1 VNRILYFLILFVN
14 LNFYAFGEYSTELK
28 NKIQAAKSASYVD
41 SSSLFILGSEAITLA
56 NKLNEP
62 NVAAEIHI
70 YYGNHFFY
78 KNNFQKAIEYF
89 KKAAILAKKASAKS
103 LERLADIRI
112 SFVKY
117 ETGNTLL
124 AEDELLTFLKEA
136 KNDKDYTNMVELY
149 NLLGIISEEKSD
161 VKGALKYYLEGL
173 SVSEI
178 QHLSY
183 FPAVF
188 ANNIG
193 LIKWSSGQKEEA
205 LHDFEKAL
213 LIAEKE
219 KNSRL
224 SSHIQL
230 NLCMIKVEGNNP
242 EQALKLFE
250 EVIKYSK
257 ENKLPKE
264 LASNYLNLSS
274 AFSNSN
280 RTAEAMQYIDSSI
293 VLLKSQDIYESE
305 LTKAYLTK
313 ADLFIRTNQL
323 NEALKTLELVKKLT
337 IQTKKLDDI
346 YNYHFLKYQILEQQK
361 NYQAALT
368 EYLTYSNLKDSLNNQ
383 VNSKVIQELQQS
395 FDIHRKEIELER
407 ERSKSL
413 LLQESSENER
423 LLKWVSIATGVVIII
438 ILILILNNRYVR
450 KLREKQQIFSSQLIE
465 NIDEERKRIA
475 FDLHDDIGQSLS
487 IIKSKISRSQQKE
500 ETNLQEVESSLSNVI
515 EQTREISKKLFPS
528 NIEKIGFIRSIALM
542 MEAIQ
547 NSTQLVCSFDIPETI
562 EDLTIEQKTHLFRI
576 VQECTNNTIKHS
588 GATGLK
594 IEITEKNKEYQ
605 LTYQDN
611 GKGIKTK
618 NPSNGIGLRSLNERA
633 KLLNGSVL
641 ILDEKNLKGFKLII
655 KFKPLKD

>member
-1 VNRILYFLILFVN
+1 MKKIFYTTIIFLFTTV
-14 LNFYAFGEYSTELK
+14 FGYSQYSNELK
-28 NKIQAAKSASYVD
+28 NKIREVKDASYTD
-41 SSSLFILGSEAITLA
+41 STKLFSLGEKTIQSSIEQ
-56 NKLNEP
+56 NEKG
-62 NVAAEIHI
+62 VSAEINI

-78 KNNFQKAIEYF
+78 KNNFAKAVEYYNN
-89 KKAAILAKKASAKS
+89 AASIAKKEDVKS
-103 LERLADIRI
+103 LERLANIRI

-117 ETGNTLL
+117 ETGNTLI

-136 KNDKDYTNMVELY
+136 NNEKDYTNMVELY
-149 NLLGIISEEKSD
+149 NLIGIIHEEKSD
-161 VKGALKYYLEGL
+161 RKGALKYYLEGL
-173 SVSEI
+173 SVSNI
-178 QHLSY
+178 QNLSY

-188 ANNIG
+188 ANNIA

-205 LHDFEKAL
+205 LKDFEKAL
-213 LIAEKE
+213 IVAEKE
-219 KNSRL
+219 GNSRL

-250 EVIKYSK
+250 KVIKYAK
-257 ENKLPKE
+257 DNDLPKE

-280 RTAEAMQYIDSSI
+280 RTVEAMQYIDSSI
-293 VLLKSQDIYESE
+293 ILLKSENIYESE

-313 ADLFIRTNQL
+313 AALLIRINQL
-323 NEALKTLELVKKLT
+323 NEATKTLNIIIDLT
-337 IQTKKLDDI
+337 KQTKNLEDI
-346 YNYHFLKYQILEQQK
+346 YNYHLLKYQIYEKQK
-361 NYQAALT
+361 NYKDALT
-368 EYLTYSNLKDSLNNQ
+368 EYLTYSQLKDSLNEQ

-407 ERSKSL
+407 ERSKTML
-413 LLQESSENER
+413 LEESNENER
-423 LLKWVSIATGVVIII
+423 LLKWAAIATGIVSII

-450 KLREKQQIFSSQLIE
+450 KLREKQQAFSSQLIE
-465 NIDEERKRIA
+465 NIDEERKRIS

-487 IIKSKISRSQQKE
+487 IIKSKISRAKNKE
-500 ETNLQEVESSLSNVI
+500 NTNLDEVETSLSNVI

-542 MEAIQ
+542 METIQ
-547 NSTQLVCSFDIPETI
+547 SSSQLVCSFDIPETI
-562 EDLTIEQKTHLFRI
+562 ETLSLEQKTHLFRI

-588 GATGLK
+588 GASGLK

-618 NPSNGIGLRSLNERA
+618 KSASGIGLRSLSERA
-633 KLLNGSVL
+633 KLLNGNIF
-641 ILDEKNLKGFKLII
+641 ILDEKNAKGFKLII
-655 KFKPLKD
+655 KFKPTKA